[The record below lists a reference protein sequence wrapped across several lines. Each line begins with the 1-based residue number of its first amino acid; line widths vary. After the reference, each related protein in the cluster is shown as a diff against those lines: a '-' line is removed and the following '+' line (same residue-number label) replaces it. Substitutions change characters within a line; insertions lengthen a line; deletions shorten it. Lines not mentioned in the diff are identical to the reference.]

1 MMSYNFEEKP
11 LLIFWETTKA
21 CGLKCEHCRAS
32 AILEGLPDELDY
44 DQSIN
49 FLSGIKK
56 FSKPYPIVILSGG
69 DMLRKRRIYDI
80 MGYMKDN
87 DIPFSASPA
96 VTDLLN
102 DEAISEFRKYGVSS
116 VSISLDGNRLT
127 HEKVRGVAGVFD
139 DTINAIRKLIKNGI
153 TMQVNTVV
161 MRSTVND
168 LPDVLKIL
176 MDNGVKVWEVFF
188 LIRTG
193 RGIDREDLSPEEYE
207 DVNRWLLYVSGYGL
221 RIRTV
226 ESPIYRRIIMQ
237 HANGEKLDGGP
248 LFEGLVTRTESLLG
262 KPSHSYPK
270 SVIPTRDGY
279 GIIFVAHNGD
289 VYPSGFLPYSV
300 GNVRENG
307 IADIYRNSET
317 LRKIRDPANLRG
329 KCNACRYREI
339 CGGSRA
345 RAYSVYGDIY
355 AEDPSCIYVEGQ

>member
-32 AILEGLPDELDY
+32 AILDALPDEMSY
-44 DQSIN
+44 EQSIN
-49 FLSGIKK
+49 FLSGIKN
-56 FSKPYPIVILSGG
+56 FSKPYPIVILTGG

-80 MGYMKDN
+80 MDYLKN
-87 DIPFSASPA
+87 NEIPFSVSPA

-102 DEAISEFRKYGVSS
+102 DEAILSFKKYGVSA
-116 VSISLDGNRLT
+116 VSISLDGMKET
-127 HEKVRGVAGVFD
+127 HEKIRGVSGVFEN
-139 DTINAIRKLIKNGI
+139 TISVINKLIKNNI

-161 MRSTVND
+161 MKSTVHD
-168 LPDVLKIL
+168 LPDVLKVL
-176 MDNGVKVWEVFF
+176 LDSNVKVWEVFF

-193 RGIDREDLSPEEYE
+193 RGIDKEDLTPEEYE
-207 DVNRWLLYVSGYGL
+207 DVNKWLLYISGYGL

-237 HANGEKLDGGP
+237 HSNGEPLEGGD
-248 LFEGLVTRTESLLG
+248 LFNDLSARSRSLLG
-262 KPSHSYPK
+262 EPSHPRPK

-279 GIIFVAHNGD
+279 GIVFISHNGD

-300 GNVRENG
+300 GNVKKND
-307 IADIYRNSET
+307 IASIYRNSET
-317 LRKIRDPANLRG
+317 LMAIRNPANLKG
-329 KCNACRYREI
+329 KCNVCRYRDI

-345 RAYSVYGDIY
+345 RAYSVYGDMY
-355 AEDPSCIYVEGQ
+355 AEDPSCVYIEPQ